1 MKFACY
7 SLAALAA
14 ADAAVW
20 QPNRPRG
27 WNWHS
32 THELSRG
39 TADMPEAYDPNYS
52 PTPTIRETILDTS
65 GACSMNPFIFLAL
78 IDSNYGEAAKFNM
91 FGSRDN
97 AGRLT
102 NPNGQSNDAMWASL
116 TNCADNAGVQKLMAI
131 DAMAK
136 KRPDVVDA
144 ILDTNVDAS
153 DDSQHQKIKD
163 TLFENNGEFYTNFWK
178 YNEFIKFFDNTGYS
192 KWAKVNAL
200 LEIVG
205 ESDSP
210 AERYRDRT
218 YLMQNLK
225 LSPFS
230 SYRSSS
236 YLPSFNPLFSNNQ
249 PRYPNR
255 YNFFAGSWNRPWF
268 QSSFAPLGSQE
279 GTESRRSIPAQG
291 ANLMPE
297 VEQAEFVAAAVDQAV
312 EEALEQALE

>member
-14 ADAAVW
+14 TDAAVW

-52 PTPTIRETILDTS
+52 PPNPKIRDTIINTS

-97 AGRLT
+97 AGRLA

-131 DAMAK
+131 DAMAN
-136 KRPDVVDA
+136 KRPDVVEA
-144 ILDTNVDAS
+144 ILDTNVDAA
-153 DDSQHQKIKD
+153 DGSQHQKIKD
-163 TLFENNGEFYTNFWK
+163 TLFTNNGEFYTNFWK

-200 LEIVG
+200 LQIVG

-218 YLMQNLK
+218 FLMQNLK
-225 LSPFS
+225 IKPFS
-230 SYRSSS
+230 SYSFPSSS
-236 YLPSFNPLFSNNQ
+236 YLPGRQFN
-249 PRYPNR
+249 NR

-268 QSSFAPLGSQE
+268 STGFAPLGSQE
-279 GTESRRSIPAQG
+279 GTESRRSIPVQG

>member
-1 MKFACY
+1 MGI
-7 SLAALAA
+7 
-14 ADAAVW
+14 
-20 QPNRPRG
+20 N
-27 WNWHS
+27 
-32 THELSRG
+32 
-39 TADMPEAYDPNYS
+39 
-52 PTPTIRETILDTS
+52 
-65 GACSMNPFIFLAL
+65 
-78 IDSNYGEAAKFNM
+78 SNYGEAAKFNM

-163 TLFENNGEFYTNFWK
+163 TLFENNG
-178 YNEFIKFFDNTGYS
+178 YS

-236 YLPSFNPLFSNNQ
+236 YLPSFNPPFSNNQ

>member
-14 ADAAVW
+14 TDAAVW

-39 TADMPEAYDPNYS
+39 TADMPEAYDPNFS
-52 PTPTIRETILDTS
+52 PTNPKIRDTILDTS

-78 IDSNYGEAAKFNM
+78 IDSNYGEATKFNM

-102 NPNGQSNDAMWASL
+102 NPTGQANDIMWTSL
-116 TNCADNAGVQKLMAI
+116 TNCVDNAGVQKLMAI

-136 KRPDVVDA
+136 KRPDVVES

-153 DDSQHQKIKD
+153 DDSTHQKIKD
-163 TLFENNGEFYTNFWK
+163 TLFDNSGEFYTNFWK

-192 KWAKVNAL
+192 KWARVNAL
-200 LEIVG
+200 LKIVG

-218 YLMQNLK
+218 FLMQNLK
-225 LSPFS
+225 IQPFS
-230 SYRSSS
+230 SSSRQS
-236 YLPSFNPLFSNNQ
+236 TYLPAFNRPTA
-249 PRYPNR
+249 NR

-268 QSSFAPLGSQE
+268 QNGFAPLGSEE
-279 GTESRRSIPAQG
+279 GTESRRAIPVQG
-291 ANLMPE
+291 ANMMPE
-297 VEQAEFVAAAVDQAV
+297 VEQAEFVQAAVDVAV
-312 EEALEQALE
+312 EQALQEALE

>member
-7 SLAALAA
+7 SLAAIAA

-39 TADMPEAYDPNYS
+39 TADMPEAYDPNFS
-52 PTPTIRETILDTS
+52 PSNPKIRDTILDTS
-65 GACSMNPFIFLAL
+65 GACTMNPFIFLAL
-78 IDSNYGEAAKFNM
+78 IDSNYGDAAKFNM

-97 AGRLT
+97 AGRLS

-116 TNCADNAGVQKLMAI
+116 TNCAENAGVQKLMAI

-136 KRPDVVDA
+136 KRPDVVES

-163 TLFENNGEFYTNFWK
+163 TLFDNSGEFYANFWK

-200 LEIVG
+200 LKIVG

-218 YLMQNLK
+218 FLMQNLK
-225 LSPFS
+225 FQPFS
-230 SYRSSS
+230 SASRTSST
-236 YLPSFNPLFSNNQ
+236 YLPAFNRQ
-249 PRYPNR
+249 PTANR

-268 QSSFAPLGSQE
+268 QSGFAPLGSQE
-279 GTESRRSIPAQG
+279 GTESRRSIPVQG
-291 ANLMPE
+291 ANMMPE
-297 VEQAEFVAAAVDQAV
+297 VEQAEFVQAAVDAAV
-312 EEALEQALE
+312 EIALEEALE